1 MQQDLQQLNLLGI
14 FHYVWGA
21 LYCLIGI
28 LAAGIMVFM
37 GLYLTAAPQVSSSDD
52 SVSQSAAGGVM
63 IGAGVFV
70 FLICVVYGVLTLMA
84 GGKYRKHQGGW
95 TFCLVL
101 AVITCLTGFPLG
113 TALGIFAIV
122 VLNRPTVKALFKGE
136 SLPGTPGA
144 ALQTPPIS

>member
-1 MQQDLQQLNLLGI
+1 MTVFPSRRPAAALL
-14 FHYVWGA
+14 
-21 LYCLIGI
+21 
-28 LAAGIMVFM
+28 
-37 GLYLTAAPQVSSSDD
+37 
-52 SVSQSAAGGVM
+52 
-63 IGAGVFV
+63 IGAGIFI
-70 FLICVVYGVLTLMA
+70 FLICVVYGVLALMA
-84 GGKYRKHQGGW
+84 GGKYRKHRGGW

-101 AVITCLTGFPLG
+101 AIITCLTGFPLG